1 MKSDGS
7 KDAEAWREKDTGGPR
22 RLQANKCSGPELA
35 SHTNAITVECCDE
48 PTEDCSDGYP
58 HTCNAGC
65 AGLLL
70 PFWDDCCAQLA
81 DLARVKLGSR
91 PREPLRHR
99 LLRLPSAGD
108 TAAPLQHR
116 AKGIILK
123 DLTEGDP
130 GRLLAPFAHPSGRET
145 VGLTAFPAA
154 PPGLVLRCCCCSG
167 RCCKLWL
174 TCVMCPDYRPS
185 AMIGA

>member
-1 MKSDGS
+1 MRRHDAAPLAKLVRDMARTFATGLPPLRDFGGS
-7 KDAEAWREKDTGGPR
+7 LSRYRYLVAR
-22 RLQANKCSGPELA
+22 
-35 SHTNAITVECCDE
+35 
-48 PTEDCSDGYP
+48 
-58 HTCNAGC
+58 
-65 AGLLL
+65 
-70 PFWDDCCAQLA
+70 AQLA
-81 DLARVKLGSR
+81 DLARRVTLGSR

-130 GRLLAPFAHPSGRET
+130 GRLLAPFTCPSGRET

-174 TCVMCPDYRPS
+174 TCVLCRDHRSS